1 MKKWLICL
9 LILALSLTPAL
20 AEEEAAAPSLTR
32 QGLALGEG
40 WVYYPQ
46 VEGMTDEALLQTVND
61 ALLQALDAQGLL
73 TRLALTMQN
82 PTPLRADYTAF
93 LAEDVLSVVME
104 VSGPLADERTTHQW
118 RTVNIDLRTG
128 QAIALDDL
136 FTDAQAARAWLCD
149 ELEWELAPALSAHLR
164 NNQLVPLPEGFGLS
178 DSGLTLYYGID
189 QLCTLGDRAGTV
201 HIRWSRLRPWL
212 DASAEGLPGRVGAL
226 RMIALDGE
234 SPERIRQA
242 VADGSLP
249 GIPAVL
255 GEKVQTCIDRYGLLI
270 DPDLY
275 EDGRLFQLQDGA
287 FRDAYLLSDRLSS
300 KWEESVVQGIRSDR
314 LDLFGLCTGET
325 RREAWL
331 SLLGEPDATVTL
343 DAERADS
350 YRMVPGTSDY
360 YQLGDVRLRLH
371 ADEEGVLTSIILTR

>member
-82 PTPLRADYTAF
+82 PTPLRADYIAF

-104 VSGPLADERTTHQW
+104 VSGPVADERTTHQW

>member
-104 VSGPLADERTTHQW
+104 VSGPVADERTTHQW

-149 ELEWELAPALSAHLR
+149 ELELELAPALSAHLR

>member
-178 DSGLTLYYGID
+178 DSGLTLYYDID

-212 DASAEGLPGRVGAL
+212 DVSAEGLPGRVGVL

>member
-9 LILALSLTPAL
+9 LILALSLSPAL
-20 AEEEAAAPSLTR
+20 AEEKASVPGLSR

-46 VEGMTDEALLQTVND
+46 VEGLADEAVLQSVND
-61 ALLQALDAQGLL
+61 AVLHALDAQGLL
-73 TRLALTMQN
+73 TRLALTMQS

-93 LAEDVLSVVME
+93 LTEDVLSVVME
-104 VSGPLADERTTHQW
+104 VSGPVMDERATHQW

-128 QAIALDDL
+128 EVIALDDL
-136 FTDAQAARAWLCD
+136 FTDAQASRAFLCD

-178 DSGLTLYYGID
+178 DSGLTLYYDID
-189 QLCTLGDRAGTV
+189 QLCTLGDKAGTV
-201 HIRWSRLRPWL
+201 HIRWSRLRQWL
-212 DASAEGLPGRVGAL
+212 DTSAQSLPGRVGAL
-226 RMIALDGE
+226 RMITLNE
-234 SPERIRQA
+234 SSAECIRQA
-242 VADGSLP
+242 VAEGSLP
-249 GIPAVL
+249 GIPAAL
-255 GEKVQTCIDRYGLLI
+255 GEGVQTYIDRYGLLI

-287 FRDAYLLSDRLSS
+287 FRDAYLLSDRISS
-300 KWEESVVQGIRSDR
+300 TWTESVVQGIRSDR
-314 LDLFGLCTGET
+314 LDLYGLCTGET

-371 ADEEGVLTSIILTR
+371 ADEEGVLASVILTR

>member
-104 VSGPLADERTTHQW
+104 VSGPLADERTAHQW

-164 NNQLVPLPEGFGLS
+164 NNQLVPLPDGFGLS

-201 HIRWSRLRPWL
+201 HIRWSRLRQWL

-226 RMIALDGE
+226 RMITLDGE

-242 VADGSLP
+242 MADGSLP

>member
-20 AEEEAAAPSLTR
+20 AEEEAAALTLTR

-46 VEGMTDEALLQTVND
+46 VEGMADEALLQTVND

-73 TRLALTMQN
+73 TRLALTMQS
-82 PTPLRADYTAF
+82 PTPLRADYTVF

-104 VSGPLADERTTHQW
+104 VSGPVADERTTHQW

-128 QAIALDDL
+128 QAITLDDL

-164 NNQLVPLPEGFGLS
+164 NNQLVPLPESFGLS
-178 DSGLTLYYGID
+178 DSGLTLYYHID

-201 HIRWSRLRPWL
+201 HIQWSLLRQWL
-212 DASAEGLPGRVGAL
+212 DASAEGLPGRIGAL
-226 RMIALDGE
+226 SMITLDEG
-234 SPERIRQA
+234 SAERIRQA
-242 VADGSLP
+242 VANGSLP

-255 GEKVQTCIDRYGLLI
+255 GEKVQTCIDTYGLLI

-287 FRDAYLLSDRLSS
+287 FRDAYLLSDRISS
-300 KWEESVVQGIRSDR
+300 TWEESVVQGIRSDR

-343 DAERADS
+343 NAERADS
-350 YRMVPGTSDY
+350 YRMAPGTSDY

>member
-104 VSGPLADERTTHQW
+104 VSGPLADERTAHQW

>member
-9 LILALSLTPAL
+9 LILALSLSPAL
-20 AEEEAAAPSLTR
+20 AEEKAAVPGLSR

-46 VEGMTDEALLQTVND
+46 VEGLADEAVLQSVND
-61 ALLQALDAQGLL
+61 AVLQALDAQGLL
-73 TRLALTMQN
+73 TRLALTMQS

-93 LAEDVLSVVME
+93 LTEDVLSVVME
-104 VSGPLADERTTHQW
+104 VSGPVMDERATHQW

-128 QAIALDDL
+128 EVIALNDL
-136 FTDAQAARAWLCD
+136 FTDAQAARAFLCD

-178 DSGLTLYYGID
+178 DSGLTLYYDID
-189 QLCTLGDRAGTV
+189 QLCTLGDKAGTV

-212 DASAEGLPGRVGAL
+212 DTSAQGLPRRVGAL
-226 RMIALDGE
+226 RMITLDE
-234 SPERIRQA
+234 SSAACIRQT
-242 VADGSLP
+242 VAEGSLP
-249 GIPAVL
+249 GIPAAL
-255 GEKVQTCIDRYGLLI
+255 GEGVQACIDRYGLLI

-287 FRDAYLLSDRLSS
+287 FRDAYLLSDRISS
-300 KWEESVVQGIRSDR
+300 TWTESVVQGIRSDR
-314 LDLFGLCTGET
+314 LDLYGLCTGET

-350 YRMVPGTSDY
+350 YRMAPGTSDY

-371 ADEEGVLTSIILTR
+371 ADEEGVLASVILTR

>member
-20 AEEEAAAPSLTR
+20 AEEEAAALTLTR

-46 VEGMTDEALLQTVND
+46 VEGMADEALLQTVND

>member
-20 AEEEAAAPSLTR
+20 AEEEAAALTLTR

-104 VSGPLADERTTHQW
+104 VSGPVADERTTHQW

>member
-104 VSGPLADERTTHQW
+104 VSGPVADERTTHQW

-128 QAIALDDL
+128 QAVALDDL

-149 ELEWELAPALSAHLR
+149 ELELELAPALSAHLR
-164 NNQLVPLPEGFGLS
+164 NNQLVPLPEDYGLS